1 MDTSRVENTWF
12 LSSDRKGGFLDN
24 LSAGAHRVLGP
35 IHYTNTRP
43 RTLPAA
49 ADDLLDFP
57 PQGTQR
63 HPTQSSR
70 SSKRPNG
77 GAFEIP
83 ANTAESSSIT
93 VTSAYT
99 SAAQCAPTRA
109 CLLTGRDLGRDGVWA
124 VDRIRG
130 KEEFRKMVPP
140 TNNTELPL
148 SEQTIAD
155 ALGRAGY
162 ATAMFG
168 KWHLGDEGRYYP
180 SQRGEADQGRQIP

>member
-1 MDTSRVENTWF
+1 MP
-12 LSSDRKGGFLDN
+12 LSGS
-24 LSAGAHRVLGP
+24 
-35 IHYTNTRP
+35 
-43 RTLPAA
+43 PAK
-49 ADDLLDFP
+49 
-57 PQGTQR
+57 T
-63 HPTQSSR
+63 
-70 SSKRPNG
+70 KRAISPKDY
-77 GAFEIP
+77 E
-83 ANTAESSSIT
+83 E
-93 VTSAYT
+93 
-99 SAAQCAPTRA
+99 R
-109 CLLTGRDLGRDGVWA
+109 VWA

>member
-1 MDTSRVENTWF
+1 M
-12 LSSDRKGGFLDN
+12 
-24 LSAGAHRVLGP
+24 
-35 IHYTNTRP
+35 
-43 RTLPAA
+43 
-49 ADDLLDFP
+49 
-57 PQGTQR
+57 
-63 HPTQSSR
+63 
-70 SSKRPNG
+70 
-77 GAFEIP
+77 
-83 ANTAESSSIT
+83 
-93 VTSAYT
+93 
-99 SAAQCAPTRA
+99 
-109 CLLTGRDLGRDGVWA
+109 TGRDLGRDGVWA